1 MHNLHGNMK
10 IQMATWKP
18 EREGFGK
25 SSGKRGVV
33 LSRFHLYGN
42 VKEKVCKWGDVVGGG
57 GGIPFLHGSEKKRFQ
72 KKWSTRGVE
81 VCVCVCG
88 GGGGLGEGLIY
99 IKIKAKV

>member
-1 MHNLHGNMK
+1 
-10 IQMATWKP
+10 MATWKP

-33 LSRFHLYGN
+33 LSQFHLYGN
-42 VKEKVCKWGDVVGGG
+42 VKEKVCKWGDVVVVVGGG
-57 GGIPFLHGSEKKRFQ
+57 GDSTFTWKWKKVSEKVVYE
-72 KKWSTRGVE
+72 GGGG

-88 GGGGLGEGLIY
+88 GGGGGVLGEGLIY